1 MSGEADA
8 KYAAGSVDDGIKE
21 PPTKRA
27 RISRSPEIVHPHP
40 AAALTETSFGLQPPA
55 SSLSAPTSSAQ
66 AVADSFLLASLS
78 SSGEAASCGPK
89 EMSSS
94 DSNAQKSPRPEPDAP
109 NPAPDDPPSSDF
121 DDLDWGWLEKGEEL
135 EKSSSP
141 SKAHTSRSNL
151 SSKGKAKATH
161 TPSNAALPPITP
173 ARPVE
178 VPKQVFFQTAS
189 HKKVAISERALREAQ
204 RRLEAWEAEEKELQN
219 DPKLGQLHSASASS
233 STDTDQGIHVT
244 PLKVGAASSSKS
256 LQRPGLESELKA
268 HSFTTPRPSRFRP
281 PRPSLQHA
289 STAETP
295 LPTRVK
301 RELIPTPSTTI
312 VSARELRQP
321 LTTIEDPAQTSR
333 TNKLLD
339 TAASDLHT
347 PAKASK
353 LDQNSSPRP
362 LLSTGLRRGPAA
374 ATAATRARGRFS
386 TPFKKVRPDTA
397 LASGERN
404 TLTSPSKLAVPSFDQ
419 DEASSV
425 PTKRRIHALPA
436 PMSAPQRLL
445 PQSDKAEATSSADR
459 RFPPVFDL
467 TPLSRPRLGLR
478 EAGFKPETT
487 SIAYATSFGVPSE
500 VFVILRHPDLSRHY
514 VFEAPKDIV
523 VRGCLSPVTALSA
536 LRDAVVKANAEAG
549 RTCGVGSSAMA
560 AISEECLSLRWVQN
574 HWGLVLW
581 KLAAYVRHKPERVFE
596 LWSWSEVMRQLRY
609 RYEREVNHAA
619 RSALK
624 RIQEHDASSS
634 GPMVLVVRGI
644 MDGAPHWTQAI
655 DDGSNLN
662 DAARGGSGESAPYTL
677 ELSDG
682 WYRVRASV
690 DKTLGRAIARGR
702 LKQGHK
708 LAIRGARL
716 HSAQD
721 GTHVLDALDKYGL
734 SLTGNSTALARWD
747 TPLGF
752 SSVNFCASVRSLT
765 ADGGCIACMDVVIA
779 KVHPRGF
786 IDVNGR
792 ESGQHQSLSNARSEA
807 EELEAETRWQIALE
821 EARASV
827 QADMEARAERWEEI
841 KELVE
846 EWGERL
852 GSSSQE
858 GLSRGDALEACERLL
873 NELLSESN
881 PRQVLKTA
889 AEQRTLL
896 SQVIERLRNLVQ
908 ERIQEEQADVAYE
921 AQRRIQE
928 LCPPR
933 RTRSF
938 QVVRIRDAISPAISS
953 EADTAN
959 GAGPASDKL
968 RRCKRTAQLTV
979 WDAAELARG
988 EGADG
993 EDVSGT
999 SSIGGGLVEG
1009 GRYLVTQLQPMSR
1022 DRWRNAG
1029 ADAEVDIYLCTRRNT
1044 TWRRI
1049 S

>member
-40 AAALTETSFGLQPPA
+40 AAALTETSSGLQPPA

-66 AVADSFLLASLS
+66 AVADSFLLASLL
-78 SSGEAASCGPK
+78 SSGEAASSGPK

-94 DSNAQKSPRPEPDAP
+94 DSNAQKSPCPQPDAP
-109 NPAPDDPPSSDF
+109 NPPDDPPSSDF

-141 SKAHTSRSNL
+141 LKAHTSRSTL
-151 SSKGKAKATH
+151 SSKGKAKATY

-189 HKKVAISERALREAQ
+189 HKKVAISETALREAQ

-219 DPKLGQLHSASASS
+219 DPKLGQLHSAAASS
-233 STDTDQGIHVT
+233 STDTDQGIPAT

-268 HSFTTPRPSRFRP
+268 NSFTTPRPSRFKP

-301 RELIPTPSTTI
+301 RELIPTPSATI
-312 VSARELRQP
+312 VSARVLRQP

-353 LDQNSSPRP
+353 LDQTSSPRP

-374 ATAATRARGRFS
+374 ATAGTRARGRFN
-386 TPFKKVRPDTA
+386 KV
-397 LASGERN
+397 
-404 TLTSPSKLAVPSFDQ
+404 
-419 DEASSV
+419 
-425 PTKRRIHALPA
+425 
-436 PMSAPQRLL
+436 
-445 PQSDKAEATSSADR
+445 EATSSADR
-459 RFPPVFDL
+459 KFPPVFDL

-523 VRGCLSPVTALSA
+523 VRGCLSPVTALGA

-624 RIQEHDASSS
+624 RIQEHDASPSA
-634 GPMVLVVRGI
+634 PMVLVVRGV

-655 DDGSNLN
+655 DDGSNLG
-662 DAARGGSGESAPYTL
+662 DAARGGSGESASYTL

-721 GTHVLDALDKYGL
+721 GTHVLDAMDKYGV
-734 SLTGNSTALARWD
+734 SLTGNSTALAKWD

-779 KVHPRGF
+779 KVHPRGY

-821 EARASV
+821 ETRAAV
-827 QADMEARAERWEEI
+827 QAEMGARAERWEEI

-858 GLSRGDALEACERLL
+858 GSSRGDALEACERLL

-889 AEQRTLL
+889 AEQSPPL
-896 SQVIERLRNLVQ
+896 SQVIERLRDLVQ
-908 ERIQEEQADVAYE
+908 ERILEEQADVAHE

-953 EADTAN
+953 AADTGT
-959 GAGPASDKL
+959 GAAPASDKL
-968 RRCKRTAQLTV
+968 RRCKRTVQLTV

-988 EGADG
+988 EGDDG

-1044 TWRRI
+1044 TWRRV